1 MTALVVRTSR
11 YTEGIDPFYPLR
23 YSPTHMSQDFLIKL
37 RAPDTGEVRYTRKN
51 KKKVQRKIELLKFSN
66 VLKKRII
73 FKEAK
78 K

>member
-1 MTALVVRTSR
+1 
-11 YTEGIDPFYPLR
+11 
-23 YSPTHMSQDFLIKL
+23 MSQDFLIKL